1 MIISMK
7 LYLIVALGSG
17 IGGMLRY
24 YISDFVQKN
33 SSSLFPFGTLTV
45 NIIGSF
51 LIGLI
56 LFYLDSIKMISA
68 EMRLFLTV
76 GLCGG
81 LTTFSTFSFETI
93 KLIQDSEYLLA
104 GTNVLLN
111 VLVTL
116 LAVLLAALISK
127 LLIGG

>member
-1 MIISMK
+1 MK
-7 LYLIVALGSG
+7 LYFIVALGSG
-17 IGGMLRY
+17 LGGMLRY

-33 SSSLFPFGTLTV
+33 SSTLFPYGTLTV

-51 LIGLI
+51 IIGLV
-56 LFYLDSIKMISA
+56 LFYLDSIKIISS
-68 EMRLFLTV
+68 EMRLFLSV

-93 KLIQDSEYLLA
+93 KLVQDSEYLLA

-111 VLVTL
+111 VFITL
-116 LAVLLAALISK
+116 LAVLLAAFISK
-127 LLIGG
+127 LIIGG

>member
-1 MIISMK
+1 MK
-7 LYLIVALGSG
+7 LYLIVAFGSG

-24 YISDFVQKN
+24 YISDFVQKY
-33 SSSLFPFGTLTV
+33 SSSLFPYGTLAV

-51 LIGLI
+51 IIGLV
-56 LFYLDSIKMISA
+56 LFYLDSIKMISS

-81 LTTFSTFSFETI
+81 LTTFSTFSYETI
-93 KLIQDSEYLLA
+93 RLIQDSEFLLA

-111 VLVTL
+111 VFVTL
-116 LAVLLAALISK
+116 LAVLLAAFISK
-127 LLIGG
+127 LIIGG

>member
-1 MIISMK
+1 MK
-7 LYLIVALGSG
+7 LYLIVAFGSG
-17 IGGMLRY
+17 FGGMLRY
-24 YISDFVQKN
+24 FISDFVQR
-33 SSSLFPFGTLTV
+33 SSPSLFPYGTLVV

-51 LIGLI
+51 ILGFV
-56 LFYLDSIKMISA
+56 LFYFDSLKLISS

-81 LTTFSTFSFETI
+81 LTTFSTFSYETI

-111 VLVTL
+111 VFITL
-116 LAVLLAALISK
+116 LAVLLASFISK
-127 LLIGG
+127 LIIGG

>member
-1 MIISMK
+1 MK
-7 LYLIVALGSG
+7 FYLIVALGSG

-24 YISDFVQKN
+24 YISDLVQRY
-33 SSSLFPFGTLTV
+33 SSSLLPYGTLTV
-45 NIIGSF
+45 NVIGSF
-51 LIGLI
+51 VIGLV
-56 LFYLDSIKMISA
+56 LFYLDSIKIISS

-81 LTTFSTFSFETI
+81 LTTFSTFSFETV

-116 LAVLLAALISK
+116 LAVLLAAFISR
-127 LLIGG
+127 LVIGG

>member
-1 MIISMK
+1 
-7 LYLIVALGSG
+7 
-17 IGGMLRY
+17 MLRY
-24 YISDFVQKN
+24 YISDLVQKF
-33 SSSLFPFGTLTV
+33 SISVFPYGTLTV
-45 NIIGSF
+45 NVIGSF
-51 LIGLI
+51 IIGLV
-56 LFYLDSIKMISA
+56 LFYLDSIKIISS

-81 LTTFSTFSFETI
+81 LTTFSTFSFETV

-116 LAVLLAALISK
+116 LAVLLAAFISR
-127 LLIGG
+127 LFIGG

>member
-1 MIISMK
+1 MK

-17 IGGMLRY
+17 IGGFLRY
-24 YISDFVQKN
+24 VISDLVYKYTN
-33 SSSLFPFGTLTV
+33 SLFPYGTLTV

-51 LIGLI
+51 LLGFI
-56 LFYLDSIKMISA
+56 LFYLDALKLISS

-81 LTTFSTFSFETI
+81 LTTFSTFSYETV

-104 GTNVLLN
+104 GSNLLLN
-111 VLVTL
+111 IFVTI
-116 LAVLLAALISK
+116 LAVFLAAFISK
-127 LLIGG
+127 LIIGG

>member
-1 MIISMK
+1 MK

-24 YISDFVQKN
+24 YISDLVQKY
-33 SSSLFPFGTLTV
+33 SSSLFPYGTLTV

-51 LIGLI
+51 VIGLV
-56 LFYLDSIKMISA
+56 LFYMDSIKIISS

-81 LTTFSTFSFETI
+81 LTTFSTFSYETI

-111 VLVTL
+111 VMLTL
-116 LAVLLAALISK
+116 LAVLLAAFISK
-127 LLIGG
+127 LMIGG

>member
-1 MIISMK
+1 MK
-7 LYLIVALGSG
+7 LYLIVAFGSG

-24 YISDFVQKN
+24 YLSDFVQKY
-33 SSSLFPFGTLTV
+33 SSSLFPYGTLSV

-56 LFYLDSIKMISA
+56 LFYLDSIKLISS

-81 LTTFSTFSFETI
+81 LTTFSTFSYETVR
-93 KLIQDSEYLLA
+93 LIQDSEYLLA

-111 VLVTL
+111 VMVTL
-116 LAVLLAALISK
+116 LAVLLAAFISK
-127 LLIGG
+127 LFIGG

>member
-1 MIISMK
+1 MK
-7 LYLIVALGSG
+7 IYLFVALGSG

-24 YISDFVQKN
+24 YISDIVQKY
-33 SSSLFPFGTLTV
+33 SSSLFPYGTLTV

-51 LIGLI
+51 IIGLV
-56 LFYLDSIKMISA
+56 LFYLDSIKLISS

-81 LTTFSTFSFETI
+81 LTTFSTFSYETI

-104 GTNVLLN
+104 GTNILLN
-111 VLVTL
+111 VFITL
-116 LAVLLAALISK
+116 LAVLLAAFISK
-127 LLIGG
+127 IIIGG

>member
-1 MIISMK
+1 MITSMK

-68 EMRLFLTV
+68 EMRLFLSV